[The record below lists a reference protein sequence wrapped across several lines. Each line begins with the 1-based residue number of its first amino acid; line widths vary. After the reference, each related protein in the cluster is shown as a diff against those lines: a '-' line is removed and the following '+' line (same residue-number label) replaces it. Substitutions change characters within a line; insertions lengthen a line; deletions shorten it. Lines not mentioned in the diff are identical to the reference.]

1 MVGSYDPGLV
11 VLSVLVAVIASYTA
25 LDLAGRVSAK
35 SGASSWFWLLGGAFS
50 MGTGIWAMHFV
61 GMLAFHLPVPLAYD
75 VPINVLSWLIATAVS
90 GVALY
95 VVRRPAMTAQNLS
108 VGAALMGTG
117 ICAMHYTGMA
127 AMRMTPPIVYDP
139 ALFIASVII
148 AIVASLAALWIA
160 FQLRRKRPG
169 TAILAKIG
177 SALLMGFAIAGMHY
191 TGMAAAEFAPDSICL
206 AADSGTSLSNQ
217 TLAVLV
223 SIGTLGILGITLV
236 ISAFDSQ
243 LAARTVK
250 HADSLQAAN
259 EQLRNI
265 ALYDN
270 LTGLPN
276 RLLLEDRMERSI
288 LRGDRSG
295 KLGALMFVDLDR
307 FKSVN
312 DTFGHRIGDELLK
325 TVAQRLTNCIRKED
339 TVARVGGD
347 EFVVVLNELAKRED
361 AALIGGKMLQELSR
375 PFSVERHEL
384 EISCSIG
391 ISVFPDDGKT
401 LLELMNNADVAM
413 YHAKK
418 AGRNGYLFFAL
429 DMGTA
434 KPQPAR

>member
-35 SGASSWFWLLGGAFS
+35 SGASSRFWLLGGAFS

-75 VPINVLSWLIATAVS
+75 VPINALSWLIATAVS

-127 AMRMTPPIVYDP
+127 AMRMTPPIVYDR

-148 AIVASLAALWIA
+148 AIVASLAALWMA
-160 FQLRRKRPG
+160 FQLRQKRPG
-169 TAILAKIG
+169 TAIMAKIG

-191 TGMAAAEFAPDSICL
+191 TAMAAAEFAPDSICL
-206 AADSGTSLSNQ
+206 AADSVASLSNQ

-223 SIGTLGILGITLV
+223 SIGTLGILGVTLA

-250 HADSLQAAN
+250 QAESLQVAN

-276 RLLLEDRMERSI
+276 RLLLEDRMQRSI
-288 LRGDRSG
+288 LRGERSG
-295 KLGALMFVDLDR
+295 KSGALMFVDLDR

-325 TVAQRLTNCIRKED
+325 TVAQRLTSCIRKED

-347 EFVVVLNELAKRED
+347 EFVVVINELSKRED

-384 EISCSIG
+384 EISGSIG

-401 LLELMNNADVAM
+401 LQELMNNADVAM

-429 DMGTA
+429 GMGA
-434 KPQPAR
+434 ASPRPAE

>member
-1 MVGSYDPGLV
+1 MVGLYDPPLI
-11 VLSVLVAVIASYTA
+11 VLSVVVAVIASYTA
-25 LDLAGRVSAK
+25 LDLAGRVSE
-35 SGASSWFWLLGGAFS
+35 SRGASSWAWLFGGAFS

-61 GMLAFHLPVPLAYD
+61 GMLSFKLPIPMAYD
-75 VPINVLSWLIATAVS
+75 VPINALSLFIAILLS
-90 GVALY
+90 GTALY

-108 VGAALMGTG
+108 VGAALMGSG

-127 AMRMTPPIVYDP
+127 AMRMAPPIVYDP
-139 ALFIASVII
+139 PLFIASVII
-148 AIVASLAALWIA
+148 AIAASLAALWIA
-160 FQLRRKRPG
+160 FQLRQKRPG
-169 TAILAKIG
+169 KAIVARIG

-206 AADSGTSLSNQ
+206 AADSGGAVSNQ
-217 TLAVLV
+217 TLALMV
-223 SIGTLGILGITLV
+223 SVGTLVILGITLV

-250 HADSLQAAN
+250 HAESLQAAN
-259 EQLRNI
+259 EELRNI
-265 ALYDN
+265 ALYDS

-276 RLLLEDRMERSI
+276 RLLLDDRMERAI
-288 LRGDRSG
+288 LRGYRSG
-295 KLGALMFVDLDR
+295 KPCALMFVDLDR

-347 EFVVVLNELAKRED
+347 EFVVLLSELAKRED
-361 AALIGGKMLQELSR
+361 AALIGSKFLQQLSR

-429 DMGTA
+429 DMGA
-434 KPQPAR
+434 ASPRPIE

>member
-1 MVGSYDPGLV
+1 MW
-11 VLSVLVAVIASYTA
+11 IA
-25 LDLAGRVSAK
+25 R
-35 SGASSWFWLLGGAFS
+35 
-50 MGTGIWAMHFV
+50 H
-61 GMLAFHLPVPLAYD
+61 
-75 VPINVLSWLIATAVS
+75 
-90 GVALY
+90 
-95 VVRRPAMTAQNLS
+95 RR
-108 VGAALMGTG
+108 
-117 ICAMHYTGMA
+117 
-127 AMRMTPPIVYDP
+127 PPIVYDP

-148 AIVASLAALWIA
+148 AIAASLAALWIA

-391 ISVFPDDGKT
+391 ISLFPDDGKT

-429 DMGTA
+429 DMGA
-434 KPQPAR
+434 ARPLPAR

>member
-61 GMLAFHLPVPLAYD
+61 GMLAFHLPIPLAYD

-95 VVRRPAMTAQNLS
+95 VIRRPAMTAQNLS

-139 ALFIASVII
+139 ALFIASVLI

-191 TGMAAAEFAPDSICL
+191 TGMAAAEFAPHSICL

-223 SIGTLGILGITLV
+223 SIGTLSILGITLV

-250 HADSLQAAN
+250 HAESLQATN

-276 RLLLEDRMERSI
+276 RVLLEDRMERSI

-361 AALIGGKMLQELSR
+361 AGLISGKMLQELSR

-429 DMGTA
+429 DMGA
-434 KPQPAR
+434 ASPRLAE

>member
-61 GMLAFHLPVPLAYD
+61 GMLAFHLPIPLAYD

-95 VVRRPAMTAQNLS
+95 VIRRPAMTAQNLS

-139 ALFIASVII
+139 ALFIASVLI

-223 SIGTLGILGITLV
+223 SIGTLSILGITLV

-250 HADSLQAAN
+250 HAESLQTAN

-361 AALIGGKMLQELSR
+361 AGLISGKMLQELSR

-429 DMGTA
+429 DMGA
-434 KPQPAR
+434 ASPRLAE

>member
-1 MVGSYDPGLV
+1 MVGVYDPRLV
-11 VLSVLVAVIASYTA
+11 ILSVLVAVIASYTA
-25 LDLAGRVSAK
+25 LDLAGRVSTK
-35 SGASSWFWLLGGAFS
+35 SGASSWFWLFGGAFA

-61 GMLAFHLPVPLAYD
+61 GMLSFKLPIPMAYD
-75 VPINVLSWLIATAVS
+75 LSINALSLVMAILLS
-90 GVALY
+90 GTALY
-95 VVRRPAMTAQNLS
+95 VVRRPAMTARNLS

-139 ALFIASVII
+139 PLFIASVII

-160 FQLRRKRPG
+160 FQLRQKGPG
-169 TAILAKIG
+169 KAIMARFG
-177 SALLMGFAIAGMHY
+177 SALLMGFAISGMHY
-191 TGMAAAEFAPDSICL
+191 TGMAAAGFAPDSICL
-206 AADSGTSLSNQ
+206 AADSAGGLSNQ

-223 SIGTLGILGITLV
+223 SVGTLGILGITLA

-243 LAARTVK
+243 LAIRTVK
-250 HADSLQAAN
+250 HAESLQVAN

-276 RLLLEDRMERSI
+276 RILLDDRMERAI
-288 LRGDRSG
+288 IRGARSS
-295 KLGALMFVDLDR
+295 KLCALMFVDLDR
-307 FKSVN
+307 FKTVN

-325 TVAQRLTNCIRKED
+325 TVAQRLGNCIRKED

-347 EFVVVLNELAKRED
+347 EFIIVLSDLAKRED
-361 AALIGGKMLQELSR
+361 AALIGGKILQQFSR

-384 EISCSIG
+384 EISCSVG
-391 ISVFPDDGKT
+391 ISVCPDDGKS
-401 LLELMNNADVAM
+401 LVELMNNADVAM

-434 KPQPAR
+434 SPRPAE

>member
-25 LDLAGRVSAK
+25 LDLVGRVSAK

-50 MGTGIWAMHFV
+50 MGTGIWAMHFI
-61 GMLAFHLPVPLAYD
+61 GMLSFKLPIPMAYD
-75 VPINVLSWLIATAVS
+75 VPINVLSLFIAILLS
-90 GVALY
+90 GTALY

-127 AMRMTPPIVYDP
+127 AMRMTPPIVYDNL
-139 ALFIASVII
+139 LFTASVII

-160 FQLRRKRPG
+160 FQLRQKRPG
-169 TAILAKIG
+169 KAIMARIG
-177 SALLMGFAIAGMHY
+177 SALFMGFAIAGMHY

-206 AADSGTSLSNQ
+206 VADSGGGLSNH

-223 SIGTLGILGITLV
+223 STGTLGILGITLV

-250 HADSLQAAN
+250 HAESLQAAN

-295 KLGALMFVDLDR
+295 KLCALMFVDLDR

-325 TVAQRLTNCIRKED
+325 TVAQRLTNCVRKED

-347 EFVVVLNELAKRED
+347 EFIVVLNELAKRED
-361 AALIGGKMLQELSR
+361 AALIGGKMLEQLGR

-391 ISVFPDDGKT
+391 ISIFPDDGKT

-429 DMGTA
+429 DMGA
-434 KPQPAR
+434 ARPLPAR